1 MPGLKDFQT
10 YQFNPRSVTSS
21 AAAYTVLTTDE
32 WLIMTGATA
41 RIFTLPGLNTLSSLT
56 VKHKRYKFTNNGT
69 ANLTIDGG
77 LHSVSGAD
85 QTIGGKTILTVRPGL
100 SVILVG
106 HPNATDWEIV
116 SPTPF
121 PDALEQSIVLV
132 GTTSGTTAVN
142 LVDADGA
149 PCDMT
154 ILTVVAVAQDTN
166 AGNITVVNGTDTV
179 VTIAKSATASLPV
192 GEAALTYPKVT
203 KGNILTIASSTTNGN
218 AKVIVYA
225 AGQSYS

>member
-1 MPGLKDFQT
+1 MPGLSDFQT
-10 YQFNPRSVTSS
+10 YEFNPRIITSK

-41 RIFTLPGLNTLSSLT
+41 RIFTLPGLDALASITT
-56 VKHKRYKFTNNGT
+56 KFKAYKFTNDGT

-77 LHSVSGAD
+77 TNGTTSGD

-100 SVILVG
+100 SVILRG
-106 HPNATDWEIV
+106 KPNATDWEIV
-116 SPTPF
+116 FPTPF
-121 PDALEQSIVLV
+121 PKALEQTVMLV
-132 GTTSGTTAVN
+132 GTTSGTVAVN

-149 PCDMT
+149 PCNMT

-179 VTIAKSATASLPV
+179 VTIAKSATAGLPV

-203 KGNILTIASSTTNGN
+203 KGNILTVESSTTNGN
-218 AKVIVYA
+218 AKVIVIA
-225 AGQSYS
+225 AGQSYA